1 VKKRPPDT
9 QNKSGR
15 PPTTLR
21 RDSGEATQGKLRCS
35 LSDRVVN
42 AAAGKSGFPPALVGP
57 HALGDHGQNGSGP
70 REGNSRAAKSGVQ
83 IRDDPFLHKRA

>member
-42 AAAGKSGFPPALVGP
+42 AAAGKSGFPPALVARPRRSSGK
-57 HALGDHGQNGSGP
+57 NGSGP